1 MGRPR
6 LECQAGLMDMRQT
19 TQATTAVQRSEKSA
33 RAVTVPWSR
42 SSVCAGLCCAALL
55 WGYGTGA
62 VAEQPAERR
71 PATEAN
77 VAAPEGL
84 RDILLVSD
92 EWHNLTRK
100 DGTGLYFDLV
110 SAVYARRGIQVHYR
124 LYPYAR
130 AVQAVQDKK
139 ADGWVASFMHEKN
152 FPLYPK
158 WHFDK
163 NEQTVIYRKDRADV
177 PFAGT
182 ASLRNQ
188 RVAWLRDFGL
198 DRYIQEPMRITE
210 VDSIGSAF
218 EMLSRQRIDYFVGAK
233 SDISDFIARSKP
245 NMSDYEMK
253 FAMHLGLYVAFAPT
267 ERGQKLREI
276 WDAEM
281 EQFHRTDAIK
291 AIYRKYGYAYP
302 FP

>member
-1 MGRPR
+1 MGRTEMSGLINMR
-6 LECQAGLMDMRQT
+6 LQTKPMR
-19 TQATTAVQRSEKSA
+19 VERFF
-33 RAVTVPWSR
+33 
-42 SSVCAGLCCAALL
+42 
-55 WGYGTGA
+55 TGA
-62 VAEQPAERR
+62 KGGPTAPRRRCSIRAWMCGATLLTGITTSAVADPTLNR
-71 PATEAN
+71 PPPPEAT
-77 VAAPEGL
+77 VTAPDGL
-84 RDILLVSD
+84 QTVLFVSD

-100 DGTGLYFDLV
+100 DGSGLYFEVV

-124 LYPYAR
+124 LFPYAR
-130 AVQAVQDKK
+130 AVQMVNDKK
-139 ADGWVASFMHEKN
+139 ADGWVASFMDEKN

-163 NEQTVIYRKDRADV
+163 NEQTVVYRKDRAGA
-177 PFAGT
+177 PYTGP

-218 EMLSRQRIDYFVGAK
+218 EMLARNRIDYFVGAK
-233 SDISDFIARSKP
+233 SDISDYIARSKQS
-245 NMSDYEMK
+245 MSDYEMK
-253 FAMHLGLYVAFAPT
+253 FAMHLGLYMAFASN

-281 EQFHRTDAIK
+281 ESFHRTEAFK